1 MNSIKK
7 FIITKKLSLIIILFI
22 LSDLNIIYMNYAYS
36 KKMTINHENN
46 KGFIKINTTHKST
59 FSYYNYTDNIQ
70 VYKDIYYDESDI
82 SVNESNA
89 ISKSKLISNQNYF
102 ELCQNKALIDK
113 TKYKRSIKP
122 KISVII
128 PYYNKDKFSLYTPL
142 RSIQNQS
149 LKDIEIIIVDDGSSE
164 NKINEVFKEM
174 EKDNRIIFLKHKI
187 NKGILISRIDG
198 IRYASGEYILNIDQD
213 DLYFDN
219 HVFENIYYK
228 AKKLNVDILQ
238 FSSIYFINKYRKN
251 KSYNKLPKRVIITQ
265 PYLKIFFLKKK
276 NRTRLGNMHTRMIW
290 DKLIR
295 RETYLE
301 AIEDLGDNFLNHR
314 FFLYEDT
321 LMLFELSQ
329 IAHSY
334 YYYNIIGYRY
344 NLYEQG
350 KSREPI
356 INKNSILAMNQLY
369 FIKLL
374 LYKISPSYDRYHIFK
389 EWGFEKCGSE
399 VIYLDKSDMNLLL
412 EVLEAIYE
420 LERIYKNT
428 YKELLD
434 CTFIIKKYFGIK

>member
-1 MNSIKK
+1 
-7 FIITKKLSLIIILFI
+7 
-22 LSDLNIIYMNYAYS
+22 MNYAYS

>member
-1 MNSIKK
+1 
-7 FIITKKLSLIIILFI
+7 
-22 LSDLNIIYMNYAYS
+22 MNYAYS

-238 FSSIYFINKYRKN
+238 FSSIYFINKYRKK

>member
-1 MNSIKK
+1 
-7 FIITKKLSLIIILFI
+7 
-22 LSDLNIIYMNYAYS
+22 MNYAYS

-434 CTFIIKKYFGIK
+434 CTFIIKKHFGIK

>member
-1 MNSIKK
+1 MLLNEFNKK
-7 FIITKKLSLIIILFI
+7 IYYYKKIIT
-22 LSDLNIIYMNYAYS
+22 
-36 KKMTINHENN
+36 NH
-46 KGFIKINTTHKST
+46 NTTLKST

-89 ISKSKLISNQNYF
+89 ISKSKLISNHDYF

>member
-1 MNSIKK
+1 
-7 FIITKKLSLIIILFI
+7 
-22 LSDLNIIYMNYAYS
+22 
-36 KKMTINHENN
+36 
-46 KGFIKINTTHKST
+46 
-59 FSYYNYTDNIQ
+59 
-70 VYKDIYYDESDI
+70 
-82 SVNESNA
+82 
-89 ISKSKLISNQNYF
+89 
-102 ELCQNKALIDK
+102 
-113 TKYKRSIKP
+113 
-122 KISVII
+122 
-128 PYYNKDKFSLYTPL
+128 
-142 RSIQNQS
+142 
-149 LKDIEIIIVDDGSSE
+149 
-164 NKINEVFKEM
+164 M

-301 AIEDLGDNFLNHR
+301 AIEDLGDNFLNHK

>member
-1 MNSIKK
+1 
-7 FIITKKLSLIIILFI
+7 
-22 LSDLNIIYMNYAYS
+22 MNYAYS

-82 SVNESNA
+82 SVNESNT

>member
-1 MNSIKK
+1 M
-7 FIITKKLSLIIILFI
+7 
-22 LSDLNIIYMNYAYS
+22 
-36 KKMTINHENN
+36 E
-46 KGFIKINTTHKST
+46 INTTHKSA
-59 FSYYNYTDNIQ
+59 FSYYDYIDNIK
-70 VYKDIYYDESDI
+70 VYKDIYYNESDI
-82 SVNESNA
+82 SINEKNSIFKSN
-89 ISKSKLISNQNYF
+89 LVSNQKYF
-102 ELCQNKALIDK
+102 KLCENKILIDK

-276 NRTRLGNMHTRMIW
+276 I
-290 DKLIR
+290 
-295 RETYLE
+295 
-301 AIEDLGDNFLNHR
+301 
-314 FFLYEDT
+314 
-321 LMLFELSQ
+321 
-329 IAHSY
+329 
-334 YYYNIIGYRY
+334 
-344 NLYEQG
+344 EQG
-350 KSREPI
+350 
-356 INKNSILAMNQLY
+356 
-369 FIKLL
+369 
-374 LYKISPSYDRYHIFK
+374 
-389 EWGFEKCGSE
+389 W
-399 VIYLDKSDMNLLL
+399 VI
-412 EVLEAIYE
+412 
-420 LERIYKNT
+420 
-428 YKELLD
+428 
-434 CTFIIKKYFGIK
+434 CTQE